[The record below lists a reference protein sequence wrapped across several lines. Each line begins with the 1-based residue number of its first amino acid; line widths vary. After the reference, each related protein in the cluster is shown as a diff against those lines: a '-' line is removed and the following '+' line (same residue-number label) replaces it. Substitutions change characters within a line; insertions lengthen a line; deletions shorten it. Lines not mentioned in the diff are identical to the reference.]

1 MDEFELKVAEHLR
14 TAGGDERP
22 PSGLGAR
29 IVSGAGRRRRGRH
42 QLTAVAVVGV
52 GATLAIPVIIISVRD
67 QASPKPS
74 LSVTQAATV
83 SPRPPMATIS
93 RRLPGGDRF
102 KAMAL
107 GSDGTVLGGAVA
119 VDSDGFVA
127 PRRGV
132 WQVRPGGRSAER
144 VSDTPSGSL
153 PFLWLMAVGGAGR
166 VWPER
171 ETLKCLPA
179 GESGEAQA
187 GESSRAH
194 TLKAGW
200 DGREPFFVGEGV
212 IVWSDP
218 DRGELI
224 VANGCEA
231 PPRTVPVKATLEA
244 FAHPYAFVRPASG
257 GLVEQVDVRTGAK
270 TTIRTNADSSGAFG
284 AGPDTLAWASGDT
297 LTVHALRSGA
307 RRVVH
312 GLPYARNAEYSVRIT
327 VGDGL
332 VVYSATHQDADTARS
347 LVYDLRTG
355 KRSTVQGEAWAAGDL
370 LLWREADSYR
380 LAQH

>member
-29 IVSGAGRRRRGRH
+29 IVSRAGHRRRRRH
-42 QLTAVAVVGV
+42 QLAAAVAVGA
-52 GATLAIPVIIISVRD
+52 GATLAIPVIVISVRE
-67 QASPKPS
+67 QTSPEPNS
-74 LSVTQAATV
+74 SVTQAVTV
-83 SPRPPMATIS
+83 SPQPAVATIS

-107 GSDGTVLGGAVA
+107 GPDGTVLGGAVTI
-119 VDSDGFVA
+119 DSDGFVD
-127 PRRGV
+127 PRPGV
-132 WQVRPGGRSAER
+132 WQIKPGGASAEH

-153 PFLWLMAVGGAGR
+153 PFLWLMAVGGSGR

-179 GESGEAQA
+179 GKSG
-187 GESSRAH
+187 RAN
-194 TLKAGW
+194 TLKARW
-200 DGREPFFVGEGV
+200 DGREPFFAGKDV

-224 VANGCEA
+224 VANGCEGE
-231 PPRTVPVKATLEA
+231 PRRLPVKATLEA
-244 FAHPYAFVRPASG
+244 FAHPYAFVRPGSS

-270 TTIRTNADSSGAFG
+270 TTIRTDADSSAVFG

-297 LTVHALRSGA
+297 LTVHTLHSGA
-307 RRVVH
+307 RRTVH
-312 GLPYARNAEYSVRIT
+312 GLPYARKAEYGTRIT

-332 VVYSATHQDADTARS
+332 VVYSASHQDTDSARS

-355 KRSTVQGEAWAAGDL
+355 KQSMLQGDAWASGDL

-380 LAQH
+380 LAHR